1 MHGGSESRILRV
13 FKVLEVLLTNVP
25 RQVFRIKPN
34 FTIFKGLIEPKN
46 YQNIQHEDTVLD
58 NNLYCIRRLT
68 LFDTVSFH
76 PTWVPPSRQE

>member
-13 FKVLEVLLTNVP
+13 FKVLEILLTNVP

-58 NNLYCIRRLT
+58 NNLYCKRRLT

-76 PTWVPPSRQE
+76 PTWVRPSRQE